1 MKLVELKKQGY
12 KALVEN
18 LGVAGMIR
26 FLQQFDVGEGDYTQ
40 DRDQVLDYLK
50 MEDFEA
56 YIYQQQETNDDSNS

>member
-56 YIYQQQETNDDSNS
+56 YIYQQQETNDE

>member
-56 YIYQQQETNDDSNS
+56 YIYQQQETNGDSNS